1 MDFEEFIESLES
13 LPIDLSRN
21 LRLLREL
28 DDKSL
33 VLKSDCST
41 IGSKYQQSKSH
52 DEKYH
57 FIQTL
62 NDLQSRRLLHADEK
76 ITLANQAYEMVEK
89 HIRRLDDVLE
99 ELSTQPISQ
108 PESAT
113 AAAAAA
119 AASSVS
125 SSDNRKKKR
134 TISSNDDLS
143 GNKKRRKL
151 DKPLNQVQNRTSTK
165 KKEQQEVNKV
175 EPVGL
180 DHFPIDPY
188 EPRYCTCN
196 QVSFGRMI
204 ACDNPQCSIEWF
216 HFACVKLEEEPKG
229 KWFCDKCKAIS
240 TK

>member
-1 MDFEEFIESLES
+1 MDFDEFIESLES

-33 VLKSDCST
+33 SLKSECST
-41 IGSKYQQSKSH
+41 IATKYQQIKSH
-52 DEKYH
+52 DDKYNL
-57 FIQTL
+57 IQTL

-99 ELSTQPISQ
+99 ELAAQPQII
-108 PESAT
+108 PAN
-113 AAAAAA
+113 
-119 AASSVS
+119 
-125 SSDNRKKKR
+125 NRKKKR
-134 TISSNDDLS
+134 TISSNDDLNS
-143 GNKKRRKL
+143 NKKRRKIE
-151 DKPLNQVQNRTSTK
+151 KPLNQVQNKTSIK
-165 KKEQQEVNKV
+165 KKEQEMTKV

-180 DHFPIDPY
+180 DLFPIDPY

-204 ACDNPQCSIEWF
+204 ACDNPQCQIEWF

-229 KWFCDKCKAIS
+229 KWFCEKCRPK